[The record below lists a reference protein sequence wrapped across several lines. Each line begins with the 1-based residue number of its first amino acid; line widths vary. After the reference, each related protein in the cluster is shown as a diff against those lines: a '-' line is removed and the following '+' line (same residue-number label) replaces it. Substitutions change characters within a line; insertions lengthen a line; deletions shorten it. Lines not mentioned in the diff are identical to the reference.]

1 MTIKNKFNRAVQTIK
16 WGSIGAVV
24 NTVIMAAVIPV
35 GGLFAHGAREFLS
48 DDYMHPD
55 YSLKNRFET
64 AYSFKTP
71 DAHKYYHSTPMINGY
86 SQGIVQEKY
95 LASPYATYGALC
107 GAGLAGA
114 IFLGAAG
121 LAAAKRKENQ
131 R

>member
-1 MTIKNKFNRAVQTIK
+1 MTIKKNFNRAVQTIK
-16 WGSIGAVV
+16 WGSIGAIAS
-24 NTVIMAAVIPV
+24 TVIMAAVIPA
-35 GGLFAHGAREFLS
+35 GGLLAHGARKFLS
-48 DDYMHPD
+48 DDYVHPD

-71 DAHKYYHSTPMINGY
+71 DSHKYYHSTPVINGY
-86 SQGIVQEKY
+86 SQETIQEKY

-107 GAGLAGA
+107 IYGLAGA
-114 IFLGAAG
+114 IFFGAAG